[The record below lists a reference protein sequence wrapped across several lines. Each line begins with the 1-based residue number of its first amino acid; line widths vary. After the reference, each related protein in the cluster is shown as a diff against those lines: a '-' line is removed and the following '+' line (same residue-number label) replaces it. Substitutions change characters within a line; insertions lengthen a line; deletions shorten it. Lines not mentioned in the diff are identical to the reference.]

1 MCVHAC
7 VCVFECVCNVCTCV
21 CVHVCVCVYMCVW
34 VCVCMF
40 VCVCVCVC
48 VHAHV
53 HVCVHVCVCAC
64 LCLCVCVC
72 NNITAVFCSQVQPV
86 LSRIAR
92 PGQDYSSVT
101 ESSVI
106 IPDENTTGQ
115 LPVTIFDDIIPELSE
130 LFIVTLLRVEVDDP
144 EAVTRDEPSIGDL
157 SLARVAIAINDNANG
172 AFRIYSDSPTADLQQ
187 RTVSYEEQDR
197 LAVDLIVEREG
208 MCFVCVCVCVCVE
221 RERETER
228 CMQRQRSSC
237 GHLLYTWWY
246 L

>member
-1 MCVHAC
+1 MYVYMC
-7 VCVFECVCNVCTCV
+7 VCVP
-21 CVHVCVCVYMCVW
+21 VCVCV
-34 VCVCMF
+34 
-40 VCVCVCVC
+40 
-48 VHAHV
+48 
-53 HVCVHVCVCAC
+53 
-64 LCLCVCVC
+64 CVCVC
-72 NNITAVFCSQVQPV
+72 NNITAVFYSQVQPV

-144 EAVTRDEPSIGDL
+144 EAVTRDEPSIGEL

-208 MCFVCVCVCVCVE
+208 MCFVCVCVE
-221 RERETER
+221 RER
-228 CMQRQRSSC
+228 QRQRDACKDKEFMWAFAVYMVVSVAKTTCRQSS
-237 GHLLYTWWY
+237 TTI
-246 L
+246 